1 MKKPTDLAGRVALI
15 TGAGR
20 GLGREHALLLAS
32 HGAKVV
38 VNDIGGNINGQGS
51 EGSVAEAVAQ
61 EIRDRGGDAMASTA
75 SVTETAEVEQMFSE
89 VEAAWGGVDIVV
101 ANAGIL
107 RDKTFAKMSLED
119 FRTVLDVNLMG
130 AVHCAKAAWE
140 GMRERQYGRIVF
152 TTSSSGLYGNFG
164 QSNYGA
170 AKMALVGL
178 MQTLALEGISRNIR
192 VNCLAPAAATRM
204 LDGLFPDDILQA
216 LEPSKVSP
224 AVLALV
230 SEDAPT
236 RKIICAGAGGF
247 EQADITL
254 SQGIFTTDTET
265 AAEMIMSQWD
275 QISDQTGQVVP
286 ETGQAQIERELNKA
300 MQHRNETV

>member
-107 RDKTFAKMSLED
+107 RDKTFAKMSLDD

>member
-1 MKKPTDLAGRVALI
+1 MGKQIDLTGRVALV

-32 HGAKVV
+32 RGAKVV
-38 VNDIGGNINGQGS
+38 INDIGGGVDGQGQ
-51 EGSVAEAVAQ
+51 EGSVAETVAQ
-61 EIRDRGGDAMASTA
+61 EIRERGGQAIASSA
-75 SVTETAEVEQMFSE
+75 SVIEFDQVEQMFSKINST
-89 VEAAWGGVDIVV
+89 WGGVDIVV

-107 RDKTFAKMSLED
+107 RDKTFANMTLED
-119 FRTVLDVNLMG
+119 FRSVLDVNLMG
-130 AVHCAKAAWE
+130 AVNCTKAAWD

-178 MQTLALEGISRNIR
+178 MQTLALEGASRNIR

-204 LDGLFPDDILQA
+204 LDGLFPDDILNE

-230 SEDAPT
+230 SESAPT
-236 RKIICAGAGGF
+236 RKTICAGAGCF

-254 SQGIFTTDTET
+254 TKGIFVENQEV
-265 AAEMIMSQWD
+265 AAETILDQWSQ
-275 QISDQTGQVVP
+275 IADQTGQLVP
-286 ETGQAQIERELNKA
+286 QTGQAQIERELEKVL
-300 MQHRNETV
+300 QHRKGGK

>member
-38 VNDIGGNINGQGS
+38 VNDIGGSIKGQGR

-61 EIRDRGGDAMASTA
+61 EIRDLGGEAMASTA

>member
-1 MKKPTDLAGRVALI
+1 MVEKIDLTGKVALI

-32 HGAKVV
+32 RGAKVV
-38 VNDIGGNINGQGS
+38 INDIGAAIDGQGQ
-51 EGSVAEAVAQ
+51 EGSLAEAVAQ
-61 EIRDRGGDAMASTA
+61 EIRDAGGEAMASMA
-75 SVTETAEVEQMFSE
+75 SVTDTEQVQQMISE
-89 VEAAWGGVDIVV
+89 VQDHWGSVDIIV

-107 RDKTFAKMSLED
+107 RDKTFAKMTLED
-119 FRTVLDVNLMG
+119 FRTVLDLNLMG
-130 AVHCAKAAWE
+130 AVNCVKAAWN
-140 GMRERQYGRIVF
+140 GMRDRQYGRIVF

-178 MQTLALEGISRNIR
+178 MQTLSLEGATRNIR
-192 VNCLAPAAATRM
+192 VNCLAPSAATRM
-204 LDGLFPDDILQA
+204 LDGLFPTEILDE
-216 LEPSKVSP
+216 LHPSKVSP

-230 SEDAPT
+230 SENAPS

-254 SQGIFTTDTET
+254 SRGILTTDSAT
-265 AAEMIMSQWD
+265 AAEEILNQWD
-275 QISDQTGQVVP
+275 RIADHAGVLVP
-286 ETGQAQIERELNKA
+286 ESGNAQITQELEKVQSHKNGAK
-300 MQHRNETV
+300 